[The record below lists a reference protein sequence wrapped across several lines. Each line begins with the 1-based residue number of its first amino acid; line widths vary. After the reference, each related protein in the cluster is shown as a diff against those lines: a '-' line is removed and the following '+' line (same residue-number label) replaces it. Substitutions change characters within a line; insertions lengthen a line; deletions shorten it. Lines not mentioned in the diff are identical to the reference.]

1 MKRFILVL
9 FLNSLFSFG
18 QTNQESLTLTKI
30 NHVVTS
36 GETVLNIASKY
47 AVDPSVIY
55 RENRFAIDGVS
66 EGMELKFLGRK
77 KIDSSKTT
85 LQKTNENQFV
95 AVIPEDKI
103 VEIAA
108 EEPRSIV
115 ITVPEIKN
123 SSITHKVK
131 TGETLYGLSKK
142 YNVSVSALQQNNSEL
157 LKKGLQIGQKLTIPS
172 NGTVIEKPMSVP
184 KNMLVKH
191 TVKPKET
198 LYGLAKYYGVTIA
211 EIEVLNE
218 KTLRNGLQIGQV
230 ILIQTH

>member
-18 QTNQESLTLTKI
+18 QTNQESLPLTQI

-36 GETVLNIASKY
+36 GETVLNIATKY

-77 KIDSSKTT
+77 KVESTKMP
-85 LQKTNENQFV
+85 LQKTKENQVV
-95 AVIPEDKI
+95 AVIPNDKF
-103 VEIAA
+103 VEIAT
-108 EEPRSIV
+108 EEPRSIE
-115 ITVPEIKN
+115 ITVPEIRN

-142 YNVSVSALQQNNSEL
+142 YNVSVSALQQNNTEQ
-157 LKKGLQIGQKLTIPS
+157 LKKGLQIGQTLTIPP

-211 EIEVLNE
+211 EIEAFNE
-218 KTLRNGLQIGQV
+218 KSLRKGLQIGQV